1 MGLNARLKGVRTLL
15 VLGLLVLSLTA
26 LDYHNWFKG
35 NATASFTFA
44 AAGDFGQNA
53 NTNAS
58 LSRLAS
64 SGASLF
70 LALGD
75 LSYTT
80 ASPEI
85 HWCNLIKSH
94 VGLNYPFE
102 LLSGNHED
110 GGEIRPPDGFIG
122 NFTKCLPNQI
132 ETMNGNYGKEYY
144 FDYPTANPLARFIM
158 ISPGLNFSQPNGQ
171 FDFYSYDN
179 GTSHYQWTAS
189 AIDGARAS
197 SIPWVIVG
205 MHKVCLSAGAYECT
219 IGPHSTVRPDIIQLL
234 LQKHVDLV
242 LQGHDHNYQRS
253 KQLDCLLPENFQSSC
268 VANSGSDGFYSPGAG
283 TVFVID
289 GTFGASNDGYG
300 VHLSEPDAEYF
311 ARFMAPNI
319 DGAEYGF
326 VMYTVSTSGIRGQTN
341 FDGSFKDTFQI
352 GNGGIFRTVQLFFAN
367 SYLLT
372 AAITVAVLLVAL
384 LTIFLVRRRSKRT
397 RSS

>member
-1 MGLNARLKGVRTLL
+1 MALNARLNGVGTIL

-26 LDYHNWFKG
+26 LDSPTWFKVD
-35 NATASFTFA
+35 AAASFTFA

-58 LSRLAS
+58 LNRLAS
-64 SGASLF
+64 SGASFF

-75 LSYTT
+75 LSYTI
-80 ASPEI
+80 ASPET
-85 HWCNLIKSH
+85 HWCNIIKSH
-94 VGLNYPFE
+94 VGQNYPFE

-132 ETMNGNYGKEYY
+132 ETMNGDYGKEFY
-144 FDYPTANPLARFIM
+144 FDYPTINPLARFIM

-197 SIPWVIVG
+197 GIPWIIVG

-219 IGPHSTVRPDIIQLL
+219 IGPNSTVRPDIIQLL
-234 LQKHVDLV
+234 LKKHVDLV

-283 TVFVID
+283 TVFIID
-289 GTFGASNDGYG
+289 GTFGASNEGYD
-300 VHLSEPDAEYF
+300 VHLSETDAQYF
-311 ARFMAPNI
+311 AKFIAPNI
-319 DGAEYGF
+319 GGAEYGF
-326 VMYTVSTSGIRGQTN
+326 VMYTVSANRIRGQTN
-341 FDGSFKDTFQI
+341 FDGSSNDSFQI
-352 GNGGIFRTVQLFFAN
+352 GTDGIFRTIQLFLAN
-367 SYLLT
+367 GYMLT
-372 AAITVAVLLVAL
+372 AVITAAVLLVAL
-384 LTIFLVRRRSKRT
+384 ATILLVRRRNGRP
-397 RSS
+397 